1 MTMAFFN
8 RKKPLKILFVATESA
23 PFAKVGGLASVMHSL
38 PNALVRLGHDARVM
52 IPRYLSIDDK
62 PFHLQMDFKGL
73 SVPTGDEEG
82 QDHLVCNVKRY
93 DPVGGGAI
101 TYFLENQEYYEQRA
115 NVYGYADDPVRWS
128 LLCRGA
134 LEYVRMKGDWTP
146 DVIVCSDWQTAL
158 IPNLLKTVYA
168 KDSVLSK
175 IASVLSIHNLYFQ
188 AMFDHRFVSEMD
200 FDDGHSPVPGLSD
213 PRISKVN
220 WMRRGIM
227 FADVINTVSPTYARE
242 IMTKENGELLD
253 ELLRERKSV
262 VSGILNGIDYSIWDP
277 EEDSF
282 VAVKYS
288 QSKIEDRIKNK
299 AVLQERFGLPVR
311 EDAFLVVAVGR
322 LAKQKGFDLLA
333 PVLPHLLD
341 ELPMQLIVVGEGDS
355 EIMSFFHDLE
365 TKYPVQVATHLRHDS
380 VLPHIVFAGAD
391 VLIVPSRFEPCGLT
405 PMEAMRMGTIP
416 IVRKTGGLA
425 DQVEDYR
432 PGDHTGTGFLFEKFD
447 STSFMISFIRAFENF
462 RDKEKW
468 RSLQRRAMSKD
479 FSWERSAK
487 KYVDLF
493 IRAIRSK
500 DVL

>member
-1 MTMAFFN
+1 
-8 RKKPLKILFVATESA
+8 
-23 PFAKVGGLASVMHSL
+23 
-38 PNALVRLGHDARVM
+38 
-52 IPRYLSIDDK
+52 
-62 PFHLQMDFKGL
+62 
-73 SVPTGDEEG
+73 
-82 QDHLVCNVKRY
+82 
-93 DPVGGGAI
+93 
-101 TYFLENQEYYEQRA
+101 
-115 NVYGYADDPVRWS
+115 
-128 LLCRGA
+128 
-134 LEYVRMKGDWTP
+134 
-146 DVIVCSDWQTAL
+146 
-158 IPNLLKTVYA
+158 
-168 KDSVLSK
+168 
-175 IASVLSIHNLYFQ
+175 
-188 AMFDHRFVSEMD
+188 
-200 FDDGHSPVPGLSD
+200 
-213 PRISKVN
+213 
-220 WMRRGIM
+220 M

-262 VSGILNGIDYSIWDP
+262 VSGILNGIDYSIWNP

-282 VAVKYS
+282 IAVKYS

-365 TKYPVQVATHLRHDS
+365 TKYPIQVATHLRHDS

-391 VLIVPSRFEPCGLT
+391 VIIVPSRFEPCGLT

-425 DQVEDYR
+425 DQVEDYH
-432 PGDHTGTGFLFEKFD
+432 PSDHTGTGFLFEKFD

-468 RSLQRRAMSKD
+468 RSLQRRAMGKD

-500 DVL
+500 DVF